1 VGGVGS
7 PNAGGTPRRGQTARR
22 PGAAG
27 SAEKS
32 RSVWQAIGVGLL
44 LAALVL
50 GTLFAGKLVFFVLA
64 FVVVLLAQAELYAV
78 LKAAGHSPIVVVG
91 LLCGALLLI
100 GAYRSGAPAMALAVT
115 APVPLLLL
123 WSLTVPI
130 DRARA
135 VIGSTYLGIVY
146 GPLLVGFAIL
156 LLRGPDG
163 LVLTATVLGMT
174 AFHDAGAYLLGRKIG
189 RHPMAKRTS
198 PGKTWEGYFAGT
210 AVTIAASCAV
220 LPLIHPFDLM
230 LALKLSAVMSVTT
243 PIGDLAESLVK
254 RDLGVK
260 DMGSL
265 VPGHG
270 GFFDRI
276 DAIIFNAPVAY
287 FVLRVLGWAS

>member
-1 VGGVGS
+1 MGDLTD
-7 PNAGGTPRRGQTARR
+7 GTGRVSSARR

-27 SAEKS
+27 SAEKQ

-44 LAALVL
+44 LGAIVL
-50 GTLFAGKLVFFVLA
+50 GTLVAGKIPFFILA

-78 LKAAGHSPIVVVG
+78 LKSAGYAPVVVVG

-100 GAYRSGAPAMALAVT
+100 GAYRNGAPALALGAT
-115 APVPLLLL
+115 APIPLLLL

-130 DRARA
+130 DRARS
-135 VIGSTYLGIVY
+135 VVGSTYFAIAY

-163 LVLTATVLGMT
+163 LVLTATVIGMS
-174 AFHDAGAYLLGRKIG
+174 AFHDTGAYLLGRKIG

-198 PGKTWEGYFAGT
+198 PGKTWEGFFAGT
-210 AVTIAASCAV
+210 ALTVAASCAV
-220 LPLIHPFDLM
+220 LPLVHPFDLM
-230 LALKLSAVMSVTT
+230 LALKLSLVMSVTT

-276 DAIIFNAPVAY
+276 DGIIFNAPIAY
-287 FVLRVLGWAS
+287 FVLRVLDWAP